1 MSGLKLSIRV
11 SKHGYAKRRVRAL
24 PTPNL
29 SHWGKALPAVLPATT
44 GTLKSESGCW
54 HAHRLARRQQGWQ
67 HTLSAYELILWIL
80 LISSSH
86 GADLCFFS
94 FGMPAVNTMLD
105 AKCFLPKLVSHLTW
119 LKLLCV
125 ILKGKILHLVFYCSV
140 NKGKQGCP
148 RHVGSD
154 FHYLLWRKAQ
164 GSEVCSSSSQLYQLI
179 YKMGFERS
187 ALHNR

>member
-29 SHWGKALPAVLPATT
+29 SRQGKALPAVLPA
-44 GTLKSESGCW
+44 LWNQSGCW

-67 HTLSAYELILWIL
+67 RSISAYELILWIL

-105 AKCFLPKLVSHLTW
+105 AKCFLPKFVSHLTW

-154 FHYLLWRKAQ
+154 SHYLLWRKVQA
-164 GSEVCSSSSQLYQLI
+164 SEVCSSSQLYQLI

-187 ALHNR
+187 ALPNR